1 MAKCLVIADDLTGAN
16 ATGVLLKKNNFDTYT
31 LLSGTIAKGF
41 EVPPCDCLVIPTDS
55 RGISAREAHE
65 AVAGVLDNF
74 ASDNIVLYAK
84 RIDSTLRGNL
94 GSETDAFLDKLGP
107 EYMAVCVPCFP
118 SSGRHLVGGYLL
130 VGGVPLVHTDAA
142 KDPKAPI
149 NTSRAQVLYENQ
161 SKYPV
166 ASLYLEDVDKG
177 VEHVCRMVLEL
188 KAQGIRTLIIDSVTQ
203 EDMDIIARALMMSH
217 VKFFPVDPGVFTATA
232 AKYMIPVAKKPQANK
247 VLCTIGS
254 VNGVARA
261 QHQSLLEDIPLFNEY
276 INCEQLVTSK
286 ESREK
291 EIARVAEQV
300 LKNAD
305 DYDVFCVVG
314 DGINPEKRLDF
325 PYHMQQRQMD
335 AEGISELINTAL
347 AEITYIVL
355 KQSSAF
361 KGIYSTGGDITAAIN
376 RRFGTVGLKLLDEVV
391 PLAGYGE
398 QLGGAFPG
406 LKFISKGGMVGD
418 DKAMVTCVRYLQ
430 SRI

>member
-31 LLSGTIAKGF
+31 LLSGTIAEGF
-41 EVPPCDCLVIPTDS
+41 KVPPCDCLVIPTDS
-55 RGISAREAHE
+55 RGISAREAHD
-65 AVAGVLDNF
+65 AVAGALNSF
-74 ASDNIVLYAK
+74 ASDEVLLYAK

-130 VGGVPLVHTDAA
+130 VNGVPLVHTDAA

-149 NTSRAQVLYENQ
+149 NTSRAEALYEKQ

-166 ASLYLEDVDKG
+166 ASLYLGDIEKG
-177 VEHVCRMVLEL
+177 VEHLCRKMLEY
-188 KAQGIRTLIIDSVTQ
+188 KAQGVRTLICDSVTQ
-203 EDMDIIARALMMSH
+203 EDMDIIARALLMSH
-217 VKFFPVDPGVFTATA
+217 IKFFPVDPGVFTATV
-232 AKYMIPVAKKPQANK
+232 AKYLIPIAKKPQANK

-261 QHQSLLEDIPLFNEY
+261 QHQSLLEDVPMYNEY
-276 INCEQLVTSK
+276 ISCKQLVDSD

-291 EIARVAEQV
+291 EIARVV
-300 LKNAD
+300 DMVIKNQDA
-305 DYDVFCVVG
+305 YDVFCVVG
-314 DGINPEKRLDF
+314 DGIHPDMRLDF
-325 PYHMQQRQMD
+325 PYHMQRRQMD

-347 AEITYIVL
+347 AEITYRIL
-355 KQSSAF
+355 KQSPAF
-361 KGIYSTGGDITAAIN
+361 KAIYSTGGDITAAIN

-406 LKFISKGGMVGD
+406 LKFISKGGMVGN